1 MTTIVQLT
9 SNKGQTQ
16 FLLKKCKWCGKLFF
30 KYHNRQEYCSNT
42 CSTYAHM
49 EQKAEYN
56 HKYRKQYSLDEK
68 TRNGLGSGF
77 LGGHRHDDVEK
88 ELSAIQKEMKRLKIK
103 LK

>member
-1 MTTIVQLT
+1 MITSVQLT

-30 KYHNRQEYCSNT
+30 KYHNRQEYCSHT

-56 HKYRKQYSLDEK
+56 RKYRRQYLLDEK

-77 LGGHRHDDVEK
+77 LSGHMYEDEDD
-88 ELSAIQKEMKRLKIK
+88 ELRAVQRELKRLR
-103 LK
+103 LN